1 MTFVNNEASMKI
13 LFIMMHPGYIRNYE
27 SVIRGLCDRG
37 HQVHLRFNLPHK
49 QAEDRLA
56 EKISANCPGVIYHP
70 EQLPKRRDLWK
81 HFARLIRGGM
91 DYLLYF
97 HPDYQGAIKLRERVE
112 LKWEA
117 RAWKLFFRVAFS
129 IFGSRCRPWLWK
141 GLSTIE
147 NHIPPQRELV
157 DLISKDKP
165 DLLLVT
171 PLVNFASDQTDS
183 FRAASFLGIRSI
195 LCVASWDNLTNKGV
209 VKGNPDRLF
218 VWNDF
223 QKEEA
228 ARYHFVDSSKVV
240 VTGAQC
246 YDKWFSHRPSSSLES
261 FCQKVNLPPSP
272 YLLYL
277 CSSPF
282 IAPREVRFVRRWVES
297 LRGHS
302 DERLSRI
309 PILVR
314 PHPQNA
320 AQWHD
325 VDFSDLKDVS
335 IYPRAGANPV
345 TDTSRGEFFDSIY
358 HSHAVVGVNTS
369 TMIESGI
376 LQKPVFSI
384 LDPDFSGTQEGTLHF
399 HHLVSGGLL
408 TIGNSLSDHV
418 NQLLT
423 RLQDVDPE
431 AVSRSGAF
439 IRSFVRPRGI
449 DLSATPIFI
458 EEIESFCKN
467 TAAVGR
473 DASVGEGR
481 HSPWSYVHLPAAFFL
496 SISYRLRKAFK
507 TGRADSVFARVKK
520 KISGFF
526 EKILGGVS
534 EMMDVVVSWVV
545 SPSIKRRFRSFLIKR
560 YGDRLGVTPEGL
572 ALPYRKQWARIKKS
586 SGPIIFG
593 PWVSEIGFELLYWI
607 PFLRWFS
614 EQHSIDPRRVIVV
627 SRGGAELWYAGLG
640 KRYVDVFS
648 LFSQH
653 EYVSLNQERIKET
666 GTQKHNSIE
675 SIDKQILS
683 RVCDHLKIVNPQ
695 ILHPS
700 SMYGLFKSYWNKRSS
715 SSLVEEFTRYKP
727 LVPPVALGDGLDLP
741 ENYSVVKFYF
751 SAAFPDTV
759 ENRSF
764 VRELIQRLRRQGPV
778 VTLETGLVVDDHR
791 DCEMDGA
798 HGVIRVDDRITL
810 RNNLDIQTR
819 VISRAKA
826 FYGTYGGFSYL
837 APFLGVP
844 SVAFYSREDKFLPVH
859 LFMAYRVSRWLRYGR
874 FDKVKGSNP
883 ELSRSMKRP
892 DFIAI
897 NTEHLDLYSNLPLTE
912 GGILHDL
919 DPR

>member
-1 MTFVNNEASMKI
+1 MKI

-27 SVIRGLCDRG
+27 SVLRGLCDRG
-37 HQVHLRFNLPHK
+37 HSVHLRFNLPHK

-56 EKISANCPGVIYHP
+56 EKISVSCPGIVYHP
-70 EQLPKRRDLWK
+70 EQLPKRRDQWK

-97 HPDYQGAIKLRERVE
+97 HPDYQGATKLRERVE

-117 RAWKLFFRVAFS
+117 RAWKLFFRVTFS
-129 IFGSRCRPWLWK
+129 IFGSQCRPWLWK
-141 GLSTIE
+141 GLSSIE
-147 NHIPPQRELV
+147 KQIPPQREMV
-157 DLISKDKP
+157 DLFLKDKP

-218 VWNDF
+218 VWNNF

-228 ARYHFVDSSKVV
+228 VRFHFVEPSRVV

-246 YDKWFSHRPSSSLES
+246 YDKWFNHRPSSSLES

-297 LRGHS
+297 LRGNS

-325 VDFSDLKDVS
+325 IDFSDLKDVS

-345 TDTSRGEFFDSIY
+345 TETSRGEFFDSIY
-358 HSHAVVGVNTS
+358 HSRAVVGVNTS

-384 LDPDFSGTQEGTLHF
+384 LDPEFSGTQEGTLHF
-399 HHLVSGGLL
+399 HHLQRGGLL
-408 TIGNSLSDHV
+408 TLGNSLTEHV
-418 NQLLT
+418 DQLST
-423 RLQDVDPE
+423 RLQDVGPE
-431 AVSRSGAF
+431 AVSRSSAF
-439 IRSFVRPRGI
+439 IHSFVRPRGI
-449 DLSATPIFI
+449 DLAATPIFI
-458 EEIESFCKN
+458 QEIESFCKDK
-467 TAAVGR
+467 TDGR
-473 DASVGEGR
+473 KNAGLGKR
-481 HSPWSYVHLPAAFFL
+481 NYKRGYLFLLPGAFFL
-496 SISYRLRKAFK
+496 SFSYRLLKAFQA
-507 TGRADSVFARVKK
+507 RREDSVFAKGGR
-520 KISGFF
+520 KIVGFGK
-526 EKILGGVS
+526 KILGGIS
-534 EMMDVVVSWVV
+534 ELMDNYACWVFPA
-545 SPSIKRRFRSFLIKR
+545 SFKRRVRSYLIKR

-572 ALPYRKQWARIKKS
+572 ALPFRKQWDRISKS
-586 SGPIIFG
+586 SGPVIFG
-593 PWVSEIGFELLYWI
+593 PWVSEVGFELLYWI

-614 EQHSIDPRRVIVV
+614 EQHSIDPKRVIVV

-640 KRYVDVFS
+640 NRYVDVFS

-653 EYVSLNQERIKET
+653 EFVSLNQERIKKT

-675 SIDKQILS
+675 FIDKQILS
-683 RVCDHLKIVNPQ
+683 RVCDHLKIENPQ

-700 SMYGLFKSYWNKRSS
+700 SMYGLFKSYWNKSSS
-715 SSLVEEFTRYKP
+715 SSLVEEFTQYKT
-727 LVPPVALGDGLDLP
+727 LVPPVSLGDGLDLP

-751 SAAFPDTV
+751 SEAFPDTL

-764 VRELIQRLRRQGPV
+764 VKDLIQRLRRQGPV
-778 VTLETGLVVDDHR
+778 VTLETGLVLDDHR
-791 DCEMDGA
+791 DCQMDGA
-798 HGVIRVDDRITL
+798 HGLIRVDNRITL

-819 VISRAKA
+819 VISRANA

-837 APFLGVP
+837 APFFGVP
-844 SVAFYSREDKFLPVH
+844 SMAFYSREDKFLPVH

-874 FDKVKGSNP
+874 FDKVKGATP
-883 ELSRSMKRP
+883 ELSHSMKRP
-892 DFIAI
+892 DFVAI
-897 NTEHLDLYSNLPLTE
+897 NTQHLDLYSNLPQTE
-912 GGILHDL
+912 EAVLR
-919 DPR
+919 DPVHR